1 MHKQVKFDKGV
12 ALAFNDFCKYYNNF
26 RKQEVNKDTKIDFNL
41 TALDI
46 AQNHE
51 CRFVRINHKDIAKR
65 VAELAKYRFKD

>member
-1 MHKQVKFDKGV
+1 MRNKVKFAKGV
-12 ALAFNDFCKYYNNF
+12 CLVLNDFCKYYNNF
-26 RKQEVNKDTKIDFNL
+26 RSQEINNGTKVDFNL

-65 VAELAKYRFKD
+65 VSELAKVHYKE

>member
-1 MHKQVKFDKGV
+1 MRNKVKFDKGV
-12 ALAFNDFCKYYNNF
+12 ALAFNDFCKYYKNF

>member
-1 MHKQVKFDKGV
+1 MLNEF
-12 ALAFNDFCKYYNNF
+12 FKYYNNF
-26 RKQEVNKDTKIDFNL
+26 RSQEINNGTKIDFNL

-65 VAELAKYRFKD
+65 VAELAKVHYKE